1 MFSAT
6 KKWVFLKVSS
16 VVLVPLMLWFILCL
30 VSLYD
35 KSYEQIIF
43 FFTTQPTKFLFS
55 LFIIVSFFYNIKSE
69 LFEDDIKDTNSGNS
83 PTIKCKS
90 LISKSVQNLREGFI
104 KLLNMNNVSIL
115 YYYIIY
121 RINII
126 NIYSG
131 AWEAAVAG
139 ARA

>member
-55 LFIIVSFFYNIKSE
+55 LFIIVSFFYSALSISE
-69 LFEDDIKDTNSGNS
+69 IFEDYLHNEKIKNVANRLLFLFAIIM
-83 PTIKCKS
+83 PILTI
-90 LISKSVQNLREGFI
+90 I
-104 KLLNMNNVSIL
+104 
-115 YYYIIY
+115 IIY
-121 RINII
+121 KL
-126 NIYSG
+126 SL
-131 AWEAAVAG
+131 
-139 ARA
+139 

>member
-16 VVLVPLMLWFILCL
+16 IVLVPLMLWFILCL

-55 LFIIVSFFYNIKSE
+55 LFIIVSFFYSALSISE
-69 LFEDDIKDTNSGNS
+69 IFEDYLHNEKIKNVANKVLYISAIIM
-83 PTIKCKS
+83 PILTITMLVFLS
-90 LISKSVQNLREGFI
+90 L
-104 KLLNMNNVSIL
+104 
-115 YYYIIY
+115 
-121 RINII
+121 
-126 NIYSG
+126 
-131 AWEAAVAG
+131 
-139 ARA
+139 

>member
-16 VVLVPLMLWFILCL
+16 IVLVPLMLWFILCL

-55 LFIIVSFFYNIKSE
+55 LFIIVSFFYSALTISE
-69 LFEDDIKDTNSGNS
+69 IFEDYLHNEKIK
-83 PTIKCKS
+83 
-90 LISKSVQNLREGFI
+90 
-104 KLLNMNNVSIL
+104 NVANKIL
-115 YYYIIY
+115 YISAIIMP
-121 RINII
+121 ILTITMLVFL
-126 NIYSG
+126 SL
-131 AWEAAVAG
+131 
-139 ARA
+139 